1 MIKKT
6 LVAGTVA
13 LWALLSSSQVM
24 ADPKDGVFFSE
35 WSHGE
40 QPPRRDL
47 GQWVVTCRR
56 DSFTDEASCSI
67 RATLRGSR
75 PGDLVVTLEGKD
87 STSIV
92 VGGGPHKPGSAAAVR
107 IDDGGAI
114 SWPAE
119 EIYSG
124 DQAAQ
129 VVGQLRDGTVA
140 RSRWASSV
148 SSTPLDQEMLLSG
161 FGVAVDRARS
171 VLSGSY
177 SYTPSEAASAA
188 FWLTVQ
194 ITPHLAGVRL
204 CDPSQAQ
211 AVEQRIVDALR
222 GKPQA
227 LASHQRS
234 KDSVMVGA
242 ELNAKRLGV
251 GGINCPAAK
260 LALDRTSGRLLD
272 EAARFQ

>member
-1 MIKKT
+1 M
-6 LVAGTVA
+6 
-13 LWALLSSSQVM
+13 
-24 ADPKDGVFFSE
+24 
-35 WSHGE
+35 
-40 QPPRRDL
+40 
-47 GQWVVTCRR
+47 
-56 DSFTDEASCSI
+56 
-67 RATLRGSR
+67 
-75 PGDLVVTLEGKD
+75 VVTLAGNG
-87 STSIV
+87 STSIA
-92 VGGGPHKPGSAAAVR
+92 VGGGPHKPGSVAAVR
-107 IDDGGAI
+107 IDDAGAI

-119 EIYSG
+119 EVLSG
-124 DQAAQ
+124 KRAAR
-129 VVGQLRDGTVA
+129 VVDQLRAGAVV
-140 RSRWASSV
+140 RSRWVSSL
-148 SSTPLDQEMLLSG
+148 SSTPLDQEALLSG

-177 SYTPSEAASAA
+177 SYTPAEAASAA

-227 LASHQRS
+227 LTSHQRS

-260 LALDRTSGRLLD
+260 LALDRTADRLLD